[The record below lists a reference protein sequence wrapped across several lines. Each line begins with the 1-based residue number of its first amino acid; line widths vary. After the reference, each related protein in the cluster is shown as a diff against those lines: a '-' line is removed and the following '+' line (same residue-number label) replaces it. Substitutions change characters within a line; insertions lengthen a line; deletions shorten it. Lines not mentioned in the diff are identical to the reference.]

1 MDDQRNAF
9 LSELEE
15 AIKNRK
21 RLELGYRV
29 LQVGLM
35 VVIAA
40 CGFLTAAAS
49 QTETKTTLVSTPTS
63 LLILGL
69 LSAVCA
75 IINQVLS
82 PADKYSYHK
91 NVKRALQYVRG
102 AAKFKGIPVNDA
114 EDLRQLAVV
123 NPAVVLDK
131 LSNA

>member
-82 PADKYSYHK
+82 PS
-91 NVKRALQYVRG
+91 R
-102 AAKFKGIPVNDA
+102 
-114 EDLRQLAVV
+114 
-123 NPAVVLDK
+123 
-131 LSNA
+131 